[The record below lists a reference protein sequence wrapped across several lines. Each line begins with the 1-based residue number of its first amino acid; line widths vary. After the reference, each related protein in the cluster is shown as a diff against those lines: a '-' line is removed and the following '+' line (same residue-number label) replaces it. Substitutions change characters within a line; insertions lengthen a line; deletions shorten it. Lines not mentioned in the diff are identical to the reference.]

1 MCWNKEINR
10 KILYLN
16 ILLKGG
22 LISFKILYND
32 INIILI
38 IFVLLI
44 LFLFVGIP
52 RMREGAT

>member
-1 MCWNKEINR
+1 MCWNKIINI

-22 LISFKILYND
+22 LISFKILYNN
-32 INIILI
+32 INIIII

-44 LFLFVGIP
+44 LFLFVGLP
-52 RMREGAT
+52 GMREGAT